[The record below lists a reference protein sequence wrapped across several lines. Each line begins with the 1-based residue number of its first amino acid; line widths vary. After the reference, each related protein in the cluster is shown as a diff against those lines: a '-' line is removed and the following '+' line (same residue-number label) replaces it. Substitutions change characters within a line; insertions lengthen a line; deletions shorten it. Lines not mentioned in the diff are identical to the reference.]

1 MEMLETLKKTVK
13 IIHKQNYCTCY
24 KINFLHKT
32 TKVKLFPYIVSYK
45 LNEYDI
51 LMMET
56 IILIL
61 ERK

>member
-1 MEMLETLKKTVK
+1 MYL
-13 IIHKQNYCTCY
+13 CY

-32 TKVKLFPYIVSYK
+32 TKVKLFPYIASYK

-51 LMMET
+51 LMMEI

>member
-13 IIHKQNYCTCY
+13 IIHNHNYCTCY
-24 KINFLHKT
+24 KINILHKT

-45 LNEYDI
+45 LNEYDS

-56 IILIL
+56 ILIL